1 MAKNYLELQ
10 KKLEQTEARLQ
21 KMAEQRKTL
30 ETMKKQLA
38 EASELERLRSR
49 GELLEKHLREP
60 MLLTNEDIE
69 TLLEL
74 LFRSDSTQRRINE
87 MIAARKVA
95 TAEAGKADGKADNA
109 TPDGTESSDP

>member
-1 MAKNYLELQ
+1 MAKNYLDLQ

-21 KMAEQRKTL
+21 KMAEQRKAL

-60 MLLTNEDIE
+60 MVLTNEDID

-74 LFRSDSTQRRINE
+74 LFRSSFTQQRLEE
-87 MIAARKVA
+87 MIAARKA
-95 TAEAGKADGKADNA
+95 APAEAGDAVDAA
-109 TPDGTESSDP
+109 PESAESSDP